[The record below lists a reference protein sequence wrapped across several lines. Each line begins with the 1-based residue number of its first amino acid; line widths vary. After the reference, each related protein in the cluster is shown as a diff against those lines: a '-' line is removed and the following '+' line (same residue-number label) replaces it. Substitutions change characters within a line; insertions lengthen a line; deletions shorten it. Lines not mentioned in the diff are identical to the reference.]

1 MVWILLFKSIKSEL
15 FHLPVR
21 KWCLRLLL
29 RADVISHEREVSIRW
44 DERQDTLRLPA
55 PEPHAWV
62 ETHVIKKPR
71 ILSSTVRS
79 VTKAKHWQLGIKDWE
94 EVTPTIKDIVRS
106 GIPLSFTQASI
117 TPWISA
123 DTVVPGKGGAINLT
137 YETLHE
143 EKGLIHHYNMFWWNK
158 CQFVPDLSTIA
169 SISSV
174 TSKYA
179 SLLAYLTPARLHG
192 MLDSWPCGNVSPT
205 LLPPEKET
213 KPRWSHK
220 CTH

>member
-1 MVWILLFKSIKSEL
+1 MSVKFPSGGMNDRTCSDSQ
-15 FHLPVR
+15 
-21 KWCLRLLL
+21 RLNRTHGWKLTSS
-29 RADVISHEREVSIRW
+29 RSRGFCHQQREV
-44 DERQDTLRLPA
+44 L
-55 PEPHAWV
+55 
-62 ETHVIKKPR
+62 KKQSKA
-71 ILSSTVRS
+71 LTVRH
-79 VTKAKHWQLGIKDWE
+79 KRLRGRY
-94 EVTPTIKDIVRS
+94 PTIKDIVRS

-123 DTVVPGKGGAINLT
+123 DTVVPGKGGVINLT

-143 EKGLIHHYNMFWWNK
+143 EKGLQNIQQYNMCWSNK
-158 CQFVPDLSTIA
+158 CQFVPDLSTMA

-179 SLLAYLTPARLHG
+179 SLLVYLTPARLHG
-192 MLDSWPCGNVSPT
+192 MFDSWPCGNVSPT